1 MSTIINGTSPS
12 ITFSDSTTQASAG
25 LTAASPTISSGV
37 LTFPDATTQSSGRG
51 VAKAW
56 VNFAGA
62 SGTRNA
68 SYNVS
73 SVTRTTTGQYVV
85 NFATALADANYT
97 WSVNMTGLNSANGYF
112 IGNATTNTTT
122 TLQIL
127 TVTSGIAYA
136 DPTMVAVTVFGN

>member
-1 MSTIINGTSPS
+1 MTTTLNAVSGTGLVQ
-12 ITFSDSTTQASAG
+12 TSDG
-25 LTAASPTISSGV
+25 SGV
-37 LTFPDATTQSSGRG
+37 VKVQSNGVTTN
-51 VAKAW
+51 ALAW

-122 TLQIL
+122 TLQVL
-127 TVTSGIAYA
+127 TITSGIAYA

>member
-1 MSTIINGTSPS
+1 MTTTLNAVSGTGLVQ
-12 ITFSDSTTQASAG
+12 TSDG
-25 LTAASPTISSGV
+25 SGIV
-37 LTFPDATTQSSGRG
+37 KLQSNG
-51 VAKAW
+51 VATNALAW

>member
-1 MSTIINGTSPS
+1 MATTLNAVSGTGLVQ
-12 ITFSDSTTQASAG
+12 TSDG
-25 LTAASPTISSGV
+25 SGV
-37 LTFPDATTQSSGRG
+37 VKVQSNGVTTN
-51 VAKAW
+51 ALAW

-122 TLQIL
+122 TLQVL
-127 TVTSGIAYA
+127 TITSGIAYA